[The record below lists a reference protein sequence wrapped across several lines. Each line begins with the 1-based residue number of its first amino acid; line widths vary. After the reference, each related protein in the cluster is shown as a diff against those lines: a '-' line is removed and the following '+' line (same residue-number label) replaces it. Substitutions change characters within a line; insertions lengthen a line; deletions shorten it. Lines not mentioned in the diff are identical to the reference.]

1 MFRVARGSLGR
12 PLRRL
17 ILLPLLLLMVLPLT
31 GCIRIRAALEVS
43 PQDTVS
49 GEITIATLTA
59 GGDDTGPN
67 LDVPKELAARV
78 TTTAYHA
85 DGYVGQKIE
94 FEQLSF
100 DDVQTLAAGLSDWSS
115 RYQLNLRRSGELM
128 SLSGSVDLNQMPQD
142 RADFELRIALPGS
155 IMRTNGILDGNVITW
170 APKPGGVTEFVATTE
185 YSDVAQVSW
194 SNWALIMGGGSLLVA
209 IFVGFLAHASHKR
222 SIRTTAAPLPLG
234 Y

>member
-1 MFRVARGSLGR
+1 VFTAARRSFGR

-17 ILLPLLLLMVLPLT
+17 LLLPLLVLMVLPLT
-31 GCIRIRAALEVS
+31 GCIRMRAALEIS

-49 GEITIATLTA
+49 GEVTIATLAA
-59 GGDDTGPN
+59 GSDDSGPN
-67 LDVPKELAARV
+67 INVPKELAGRV
-78 TTTAYHA
+78 TTSAYNA

-100 DDVQTLAAGLSDWSS
+100 DDVKTLAAGLSDWSS

-142 RADFELRIALPGS
+142 RADFELRVALPGS
-155 IMRTNGILDGNVITW
+155 IMRTNGVPDGNVITW
-170 APKPGGVTEFVATTE
+170 TPKPGGVTEFVATTE
-185 YSDVAQVSW
+185 YSNEAEVSLG
-194 SNWALIMGGGSLLVA
+194 NWALIVGGGSLLVA
-209 IFVGFLAHASHKR
+209 IFVGFLAR
-222 SIRTTAAPLPLG
+222 SAHRRDIRTTASPLPPG